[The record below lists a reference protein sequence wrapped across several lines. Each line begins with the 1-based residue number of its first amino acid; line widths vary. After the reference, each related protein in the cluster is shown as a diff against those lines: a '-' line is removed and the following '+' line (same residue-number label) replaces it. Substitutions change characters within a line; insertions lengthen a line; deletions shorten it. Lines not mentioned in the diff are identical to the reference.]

1 MNALDVILISI
12 IFISGLSGKYN
23 GLYLQLNRLLSLV
36 FSILITKIFLY
47 KLIVILYPFI
57 GLSNYTKPII
67 YYLSISVFYVVI
79 RFTLNILLYRYE
91 SSKKNKLT
99 DSIGGIIFS
108 IFNSILILSF
118 FLSIL
123 FTSIHITSTTIEKL
137 NKSMFFN
144 HIYII
149 KTIFID
155 YEK

>member
-47 KLIVILYPFI
+47 KLIGILYPFI

>member
-1 MNALDVILISI
+1 MNTLDVILISI
-12 IFISGLSGKYN
+12 IFILGLSGKYN
-23 GLYLQLNRLLSLV
+23 GLYLQLNRLLSLIL
-36 FSILITKIFLY
+36 SILITKFFLY
-47 KLIVILYPFI
+47 KLIGILYPFI

-67 YYLSISVFYVVI
+67 YYLSISIFYVAI
-79 RFTLNILLYRYE
+79 RFMLNLLFYRYE
-91 SSKKNKLT
+91 PSKKNKLI

-123 FTSIHITSTTIEKL
+123 FASIHITSKTIEKL
-137 NKSMFFN
+137 NESKIFN
-144 HIYII
+144 YIHVI